1 MVQAD
6 GANIRVSFFIVVL
19 GQAIPRTAVNPHG
32 FTVEKG
38 KTVVR
43 NIVLVLEKITEVHLS
58 RRAKTQGES
67 WSDSLA
73 AHFDMIAIYDIGSL
87 HHGVQ
92 AQSDRGGERL
102 VDIGGAA
109 EESAAAGAQDPVV
122 EALELGSLADLVD
135 DPAGGAAT
143 EVYGRGSLEHFDV
156 LNIEGVAEI
165 GPLIAHAIQIHVVAR
180 AETAQGEA
188 VPLRATGFTSG
199 NTDAGNIAQRI
210 PQGIRLLLIHDLSW
224 DDGDRLRNVLNRLGQ
239 TLQSEVRNDV
249 GTLLFGDGH
258 LGQCEL
264 FFLFWLRHL
273 WFRCESND
281 CQSECKGHCPAD
293 PFTSSQGDLVEKL
306 VPPSFIGA
314 SFLSTHGSSKLR
326 IAYRWLA

>member
-6 GANIRVSFFIVVL
+6 GANVRVSFFIVVL

-102 VDIGGAA
+102 VNIRGATK
-109 EESAAAGAQDPVV
+109 ECAAAGAKSPVV
-122 EALELGSLADLVD
+122 ARLQLRKLADLID
-135 DPAGGAAT
+135 DAAGGAPT
-143 EVYGRGSLEHFDV
+143 EVYGRGSL
-156 LNIEGVAEI
+156 
-165 GPLIAHAIQIHVVAR
+165 
-180 AETAQGEA
+180 
-188 VPLRATGFTSG
+188 
-199 NTDAGNIAQRI
+199 
-210 PQGIRLLLIHDLSW
+210 
-224 DDGDRLRNVLNRLGQ
+224 
-239 TLQSEVRNDV
+239 
-249 GTLLFGDGH
+249 
-258 LGQCEL
+258 
-264 FFLFWLRHL
+264 
-273 WFRCESND
+273 
-281 CQSECKGHCPAD
+281 
-293 PFTSSQGDLVEKL
+293 
-306 VPPSFIGA
+306 
-314 SFLSTHGSSKLR
+314 
-326 IAYRWLA
+326 